1 MGKCFKDREA
11 TVGEGDV
18 DVVIHIEISEDAF
31 QSQAFV
37 GDMVAREGATLLEAI
52 QRYEQQYPEV
62 LHVNVKEN
70 ALGTFITE
78 INSVTNR
85 RGLAWS
91 VSGGEEDISN
101 IRVRDGET
109 YRISFKRV

>member
-1 MGKCFKDREA
+1 MKYLLTRCFKDREA
-11 TVGEGDV
+11 TVGEVRVVAEG

-62 LHVNVKEN
+62 IGYL
-70 ALGTFITE
+70 
-78 INSVTNR
+78 
-85 RGLAWS
+85 
-91 VSGGEEDISN
+91 
-101 IRVRDGET
+101 
-109 YRISFKRV
+109 